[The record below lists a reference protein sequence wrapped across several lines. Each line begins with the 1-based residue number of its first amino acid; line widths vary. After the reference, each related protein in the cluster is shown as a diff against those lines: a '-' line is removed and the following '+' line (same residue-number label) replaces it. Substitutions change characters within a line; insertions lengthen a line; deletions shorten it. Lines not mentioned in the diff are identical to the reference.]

1 MDMPQDAQVQQS
13 QQAPMQPQPQA
24 QVSAGLSEDTKT
36 IITILTLVLVYPVG
50 LIFMFIWMKWK
61 WWVKLLVTLPVTL
74 FIIGIFASIVL
85 VAINPTAQLE
95 KARCATNCQG
105 DPQIE
110 ICMNACL
117 QKQPL
122 RAY

>member
-1 MDMPQDAQVQQS
+1 MDMPQDPQVQQ
-13 QQAPMQPQPQA
+13 QP

-61 WWVKLLVTLPVTL
+61 WWVKLLVLLPIAPIAL
-74 FIIGIFASIVL
+74 GIVAAVAL

-117 QKQPL
+117 QKQPV

>member
-1 MDMPQDAQVQQS
+1 MDMPQDPQVQQ
-13 QQAPMQPQPQA
+13 QPQPQMQPQA
-24 QVSAGLSEDTKT
+24 SAGLSEDAKT
-36 IITILTLVLVYPVG
+36 IITILILVTVYPVG
-50 LIFMFIWMKWK
+50 LIFMFVWMKWK

-74 FIIGIFASIVL
+74 FIVGVL
-85 VAINPTAQLE
+85 AAIALAAINPTAQLE
-95 KARCATNCQG
+95 KARCAANCQG

-117 QKQPL
+117 QKQPI